1 MYSES
6 ARSALAFCQ
15 SMTEKYYELL
25 NTGDITDAVQRR
37 PNRQKICVNPEAE
50 ANWLSLIIMRIEQN
64 KMSWREAALGTPWE
78 DRPEALRHLAVR
90 RGVYSTKMLRAK
102 KAKDTKRINDEA
114 KRINKLVRMG
124 HGHLKDIVKAS
135 TISLNQYYAAKG
147 RLNLPHT
154 DKRVR

>member
-15 SMTEKYYELL
+15 SMTEKYHELL
-25 NTGDITDAVQRR
+25 KTGDITDAVERR
-37 PNRQKICVNPEAE
+37 PNRQKICVDPEAE
-50 ANWLSLIIMRIEQN
+50 ANWLSLVILRVEEQ
-64 KMSWREAALGTPWE
+64 KMSWPQAVKGTPWE
-78 DRPEALRHLAVR
+78 GRPEAMRHLAIR

-114 KRINKLVRMG
+114 RRVNKLALNSHRD
-124 HGHLKDIVKAS
+124 LKDIVEES

-147 RLNLPHT
+147 RLDLPHT
-154 DKRVR
+154 SGRKK

>member
-15 SMTEKYYELL
+15 SMTEKYHELL
-25 NTGDITDAVQRR
+25 KTADITDGVERR
-37 PNRQKICVNPEAE
+37 PNRQKICVDPEAE
-50 ANWLSLIIMRIEQN
+50 ANWLSLVIMRVEEQ
-64 KMSWREAALGTPWE
+64 KMSWPQAVKGTPWE
-78 DRPEALRHLAVR
+78 GRPEAMRHLAIR
-90 RGVYSTKMLRAK
+90 RGVYSTKMLKAK

-114 KRINKLVRMG
+114 KRINKLVATG
-124 HGHLKDIVKAS
+124 HGKLKDVIKDS
-135 TISLNQYYAAKG
+135 TITLNQYYAAKG

>member
-15 SMTEKYYELL
+15 SMTEKYHELL
-25 NTGDITDAVQRR
+25 KTADITDGVERR
-37 PNRQKICVNPEAE
+37 PNRQKICVDPEAE
-50 ANWLSLIIMRIEQN
+50 ANWLSLVIMRVEEQ
-64 KMSWREAALGTPWE
+64 KMSWPQAVKGTPWE
-78 DRPEALRHLAVR
+78 GRPEAMRHLAIR
-90 RGVYSTKMLRAK
+90 RGIYSTKMLRAK
-102 KAKDTKRINDEA
+102 RAKDTKRINDEA
-114 KRINKLVRMG
+114 KRINKLVASG
-124 HGHLKDIVKAS
+124 HGKLKEVINDS

>member
-15 SMTEKYYELL
+15 SMTEKYHELL
-25 NTGDITDAVQRR
+25 KTADITDGVERR
-37 PNRQKICVNPEAE
+37 PNRQKICVDPEAE
-50 ANWLSLIIMRIEQN
+50 ANWLSLVIMRVEEQ
-64 KMSWREAALGTPWE
+64 KMSWPQAVKGTPWE
-78 DRPEALRHLAVR
+78 GRPEAMRHLAIR

-114 KRINKLVRMG
+114 TRINKLVATG
-124 HGHLKDIVKAS
+124 HGKLKDVIKDS
-135 TISLNQYYAAKG
+135 TITLNQYYAAKG

>member
-1 MYSES
+1 
-6 ARSALAFCQ
+6 
-15 SMTEKYYELL
+15 MTEKYHELL
-25 NTGDITDAVQRR
+25 KTADITDGVERR
-37 PNRQKICVNPEAE
+37 PNRQKICVDPEAE
-50 ANWLSLIIMRIEQN
+50 ANWLSLVIKRVEEQ
-64 KMSWREAALGTPWE
+64 KMSWPQAIKGTPWE
-78 DRPEALRHLAVR
+78 GRPEAMRHLAIR

-124 HGHLKDIVKAS
+124 RGLLKDLVKDS

>member
-1 MYSES
+1 
-6 ARSALAFCQ
+6 
-15 SMTEKYYELL
+15 MTEKYYELL

>member
-15 SMTEKYYELL
+15 SMTEKYHELL
-25 NTGDITDAVQRR
+25 KTADITDGVERR
-37 PNRQKICVNPEAE
+37 PNRQKICVDPEAE
-50 ANWLSLIIMRIEQN
+50 ANWLSLVIKRVEEQ
-64 KMSWREAALGTPWE
+64 KMSWPQAIKGTPWE
-78 DRPEALRHLAVR
+78 GRPEAMRHLAIR

-124 HGHLKDIVKAS
+124 RGLLKDLVKDS

>member
-15 SMTEKYYELL
+15 SMTEKYHELL
-25 NTGDITDAVQRR
+25 KTADITDGVERR
-37 PNRQKICVNPEAE
+37 PNRQKICVDPEAE
-50 ANWLSLIIMRIEQN
+50 ANWLSLVIKRVEEQ
-64 KMSWREAALGTPWE
+64 KMSWPQAIKGTPWE
-78 DRPEALRHLAVR
+78 GRPEAMRHLAIR

-124 HGHLKDIVKAS
+124 QGKLKDLVKDS

>member
-15 SMTEKYYELL
+15 SMTEKYHELL
-25 NTGDITDAVQRR
+25 KTADITDGVERR
-37 PNRQKICVNPEAE
+37 PNRQKICVDPEAE
-50 ANWLSLIIMRIEQN
+50 ANWLSLVIMRVEEQ
-64 KMSWREAALGTPWE
+64 KMSWPQAVKGTPWE
-78 DRPEALRHLAVR
+78 GRPEAMRHLAIR
-90 RGVYSTKMLRAK
+90 RGIYSTKMLRAK

-114 KRINKLVRMG
+114 KRINKLVASG
-124 HGHLKDIVKAS
+124 HGKLKDLVNDS
-135 TISLNQYYAAKG
+135 TITLNQYYAAKG

>member
-15 SMTEKYYELL
+15 SMTEKYHELL
-25 NTGDITDAVQRR
+25 KTADITDAVERR
-37 PNRQKICVNPEAE
+37 PNRQKICVDPEAE
-50 ANWLSLIIMRIEQN
+50 ANWLSLIIMRIEQK
-64 KMSWREAALGTPWE
+64 KMSWSEAALGTPWQG
-78 DRPEALRHLAVR
+78 RPEALRHLAVR

-114 KRINKLVRMG
+114 KRVNKLVLRG
-124 HGHLKDIVKAS
+124 HGKLKDLIKDS
-135 TISLNQYYAAKG
+135 TISMNQYYAAKG